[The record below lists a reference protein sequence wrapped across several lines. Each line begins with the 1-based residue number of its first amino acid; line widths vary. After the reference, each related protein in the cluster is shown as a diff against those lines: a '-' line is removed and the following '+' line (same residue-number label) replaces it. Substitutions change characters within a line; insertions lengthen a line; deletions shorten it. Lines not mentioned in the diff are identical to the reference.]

1 MSGLYY
7 ILLEIVKLSVV
18 IGFRLSP
25 VNAKDMF
32 TLVEVTKLFIV
43 IGTILILGN
52 GNKFPAQNTQEL
64 NTTHSEVTHV
74 ITK

>member
-1 MSGLYY
+1 MSGFYY

-25 VNAKDMF
+25 CNAKDMF
-32 TLVEVTKLFIV
+32 TLVEITKLFIV
-43 IGTILILGN
+43 IGTVLIIGN
-52 GNKFPAQNTQEL
+52 GNVAPTKQSQQLL
-64 NTTHSEVTHV
+64 NKQSEVTHV